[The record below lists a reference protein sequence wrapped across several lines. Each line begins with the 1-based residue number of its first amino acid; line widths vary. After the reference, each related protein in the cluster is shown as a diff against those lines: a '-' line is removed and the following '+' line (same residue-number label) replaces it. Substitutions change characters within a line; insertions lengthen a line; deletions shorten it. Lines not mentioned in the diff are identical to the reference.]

1 MGPFK
6 NREEAARLLAGRLTR
21 YTGHRP
27 LVLAIPRGA
36 VPMGRII
43 ADAIDGELDVV
54 LVHKLGAPGN
64 PEFAVGSVSETG
76 SVYLGNAVRVMGIG
90 KDYLDGEVR
99 EELKLLRR
107 RRERYTPVR
116 PPIDPSGRIVIVVD
130 NGIATGATMIAAL
143 RAVRAK
149 RPARLIAVVAVA
161 PPETLSRI
169 AREADETVCLE
180 APEEFYAVGQFF
192 LEFPQV
198 TDDEVIELLRRLPR
212 PHRTPRLR
220 KGPAPADAGR
230 PRGDAGAIVSP
241 VALPPAEDEGRR

>member
-1 MGPFK
+1 MEPFK
-6 NREEAARLLAGRLTR
+6 NRDEAARLLAGRLTKYIGR
-21 YTGHRP
+21 HP

-64 PEFAVGSVSETG
+64 PEFAVGSVGESG
-76 SVYLGNAVRVMGIG
+76 DIYVSDDARALMISD
-90 KDYLDGEVR
+90 DYLNR
-99 EELKLLRR
+99 EAREQLAVLHRR
-107 RRERYTPVR
+107 RALYTPVR
-116 PPIDPSGRIVIVVD
+116 PPIDPSRRIVIVVD

-143 RAVRAK
+143 RAVRQQ
-149 RPARLIAVVAVA
+149 RPTRLIAAVAVA

-169 AREADETVCLE
+169 AKEADETVCLE

-198 TDDEVIELLRRLPR
+198 TDEEAIELLQQVPR
-212 PHRTPRLR
+212 PHRTPLLS
-220 KGPAPADAGR
+220 KGKPQADV
-230 PRGDAGAIVSP
+230 RGA
-241 VALPPAEDEGRR
+241 